1 MLKSRLCDYRDA
13 YILVTIAITVA
24 EVGENETE
32 RRTRKERQERNKGV
46 VINNEAWFTDYISE
60 ISNTQVDNAKGL
72 DVVISMYNLIGQSDN
87 YSKIP

>member
-32 RRTRKERQERNKGV
+32 RRTRKERQQRNKGV

>member
-72 DVVISMYNLIGQSDN
+72 DVVISMYNLIG
-87 YSKIP
+87 

>member
-32 RRTRKERQERNKGV
+32 RRTRKERRERNKGV

-60 ISNTQVDNAKGL
+60 ISNTQVDNAKGI
-72 DVVISMYNLIGQSDN
+72 DVVISMYNLIG
-87 YSKIP
+87 